1 MTSNPSCSV
10 SCISAI
16 QPRWST
22 LSLLGIGRSTTYS
35 KLLAQMWEAFVFS
48 RLGLRVYA

>member
-1 MTSNPSCSV
+1 V

-22 LSLLGIGRSTTYS
+22 LSLLGIGLVHHLSEEVACTNVGGICV
-35 KLLAQMWEAFVFS
+35 L
-48 RLGLRVYA
+48 